1 VRSAGDQ
8 QALAN
13 GKFELYSG
21 KQLDAIRK
29 IAQQIRS
36 VGGANAKVTELPAI
50 FAPQGKDQLEP
61 RVLCRVTGANGQTTD
76 VSDEGRT
83 YKDVCDFMDHNT
95 LSFGKL
101 YVAYDGH
108 LSIDGNGQ
116 VQIDTHQ
123 RSKGFWD
130 YTKEVGTGLAP
141 LLAPVIGYAWAVVVG
156 GAALGIWQGG
166 GNLYD
171 RSQHG
176 QSTGPNSQTVGDYV
190 NIAAGLAA
198 PVGAAGQGMNT
209 AATAARATKTVADRA
224 DAASGAGRTLGNRAL
239 SVGGKTLTGGAAGV
253 NFVAFAYS
261 TQNTVRNWN
270 RLSISDKI
278 QGVHEAMATS
288 RKGQRFGTS
297 VATTSGL
304 RQHSSPA
311 YFKSPLE
318 R

>member
-1 VRSAGDQ
+1 
-8 QALAN
+8 
-13 GKFELYSG
+13 
-21 KQLDAIRK
+21 
-29 IAQQIRS
+29 
-36 VGGANAKVTELPAI
+36 
-50 FAPQGKDQLEP
+50 
-61 RVLCRVTGANGQTTD
+61 
-76 VSDEGRT
+76 
-83 YKDVCDFMDHNT
+83 M
-95 LSFGKL
+95 
-101 YVAYDGH
+101 
-108 LSIDGNGQ
+108 
-116 VQIDTHQ
+116 
-123 RSKGFWD
+123 
-130 YTKEVGTGLAP
+130 
-141 LLAPVIGYAWAVVVG
+141 
-156 GAALGIWQGG
+156 
-166 GNLYD
+166 
-171 RSQHG
+171 
-176 QSTGPNSQTVGDYV
+176 GDYV